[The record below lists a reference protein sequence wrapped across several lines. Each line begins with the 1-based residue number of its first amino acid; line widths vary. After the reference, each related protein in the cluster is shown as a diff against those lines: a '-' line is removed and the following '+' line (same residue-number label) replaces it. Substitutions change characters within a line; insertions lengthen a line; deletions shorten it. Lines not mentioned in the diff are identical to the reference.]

1 MHGSTNKW
9 WTLEGQ
15 LLRHVAA
22 WITHPS
28 YARSRLKARWRNGQP
43 LTRRVSARM
52 RFERSALVNG
62 SWSCDDMCSPPTL
75 TRSGFDWIEGADL
88 EQWFSKEEE

>member
-1 MHGSTNKW
+1 MAPPTSGGHLKATLRHGSRI
-9 WTLEGQ
+9 
-15 LLRHVAA
+15 LRML
-22 WITHPS
+22 
-28 YARSRLKARWRNGQP
+28 ARVLRPGSGYGQP

-52 RFERSALVNG
+52 RFEPSALVNG